1 MFEKLGTFL
10 DKVQIILI
18 FNFSVACW
26 DIVLAL
32 YENTSWCLYIS
43 NKSTF
48 VQRNRVVFVSPY
60 SYTHNMRILF
70 HKAHLYKSIRFIFT
84 CGKGLYS
91 QSEWR
96 TAISHVEV

>member
-1 MFEKLGTFL
+1 MDEDFRRTFYYPEDL
-10 DKVQIILI
+10 ETFDAETKTGIIESQEGI
-18 FNFSVACW
+18 DDF
-26 DIVLAL
+26 I
-32 YENTSWCLYIS
+32 
-43 NKSTF
+43 
-48 VQRNRVVFVSPY
+48 
-60 SYTHNMRILF
+60 THNMRILF

>member
-48 VQRNRVVFVSPY
+48 VQRNRVVFVSLH
-60 SYTHNMRILF
+60 TLIHI
-70 HKAHLYKSIRFIFT
+70 T
-84 CGKGLYS
+84 
-91 QSEWR
+91 
-96 TAISHVEV
+96 